1 MNTRALSIR
10 VERCTNASEDYLYL
24 LPVEAQRLEDLANQV
39 VADTVASYD
48 RFRFIEKRVV
58 DPRTWKDVG
67 HRDNLIVYRERSGSR
82 PTYPSIRSM
91 DGSLQLIP
99 CRSAPSVK
107 IVGMLQGTL
116 DDEMYGCF
124 VDSDDA
130 VKIRSMYLNDTA
142 KEFHWLAT
150 IAGPTEAN
158 PFRFCGVARCTL
170 GVSLPLAKKRG
181 VCVVV
186 SMGMTTTKHG
196 ERMTYY
202 VSHSVNFADSAGD
215 DTNIRAKCSLCWLK
229 TELPNGKVE
238 LYMKGFAAPMGIVP
252 EFAAFPVLVNCVL
265 GIAMTSDAA
274 YSKKL
279 AWMIYDTGR
288 TENGSAV
295 PPMDACIGR
304 CKNAFGGPKNS
315 GSFRRCLVCRKA
327 ICSTC
332 QIVRNIVVDIE
343 KGQVI
348 TKKCS
353 VCILC
358 MHQAKYYS
366 PLTFARRDVRLKRW
380 KTLDVTRLSVTSS
393 SGHDVVL
400 TELSDRLFYQ
410 TR

>member
-1 MNTRALSIR
+1 MNSQALATR
-10 VERCTNASEDYLYL
+10 VERCMNASEDYLTL
-24 LPVEAQRLEDLANQV
+24 SSEEAQRLENLADYV
-39 VADTVASYD
+39 VADTVAYYD
-48 RFRFIEKRVV
+48 RFRFSEKRVV
-58 DPRTWKDVG
+58 DPRNWKDVG

-116 DDEMYGCF
+116 DDEMYGSF
-124 VDSDDA
+124 IDSDDA
-130 VKIRSMYLNDTA
+130 VKIRSVYSNDSA
-142 KEFHWLAT
+142 KDFHWLAT
-150 IAGPTEAN
+150 IVGPTQAN
-158 PFRFCGVARCTL
+158 PFRFCGVARCTM
-170 GVSLPLAKKRG
+170 GVSVPLTKKRG

-186 SMGMTTTKHG
+186 SMGMTTNTRG
-196 ERMTYY
+196 ERMAYY
-202 VSHSVNFADSAGD
+202 VSHSVNFEESATD
-215 DTNIRAKCSLCWLK
+215 HASIRAKCSLCWLK

-238 LYMKGFAAPMGIVP
+238 LYMKGFAAPMGIIP
-252 EFAAFPVLVNCVL
+252 EFAAFPVLVNCVY

-279 AWMIYDTGR
+279 AWMIYDAGR
-288 TENGSAV
+288 SEHTSLA
-295 PPMDACIGR
+295 PLMDECVGR
-304 CKNAFGGPKNS
+304 CKNAFGGPKS
-315 GSFRRCLVCRKA
+315 SASFRRCLVCRKA

-332 QIVRNIVVDIE
+332 QIARNIVVDVE
-343 KGQVI
+343 NGQVNM
-348 TKKCS
+348 KKCS

-366 PLTFARRDVRLKRW
+366 PLAFARRDVRLKRW
-380 KTLDVTRLSVTSS
+380 KSFDVAHTSTTSS

-400 TELSDRLFYQ
+400 IASPDRFFYK

>member
-1 MNTRALSIR
+1 MNSRALSIR

-24 LPVEAQRLEDLANQV
+24 LPVEAQRLEDLADQV
-39 VADTVASYD
+39 VADTAASYD

-130 VKIRSMYLNDTA
+130 VKIRSMYLNDAA
-142 KEFHWLAT
+142 KDFHWLTT

-158 PFRFCGVARCTL
+158 PFRFCGVARCTM
-170 GVSLPLAKKRG
+170 GIPVPLTKKRG
-181 VCVVV
+181 D
-186 SMGMTTTKHG
+186 H
-196 ERMTYY
+196 
-202 VSHSVNFADSAGD
+202 
-215 DTNIRAKCSLCWLK
+215 TNIRAKCSLCWLK

-279 AWMIYDTGR
+279 AWMIYDAGR
-288 TENGSAV
+288 TENGSVA

-315 GSFRRCLVCRKA
+315 ASFRRCLVCHKA

-343 KGQVI
+343 KGQVN

-366 PLTFARRDVRLKRW
+366 PLAFARRDVRLKRW
-380 KTLDVTRLSVTSS
+380 KSLDVTRLSVTSS

-400 TELSDRLFYQ
+400 TELSDRLFYR